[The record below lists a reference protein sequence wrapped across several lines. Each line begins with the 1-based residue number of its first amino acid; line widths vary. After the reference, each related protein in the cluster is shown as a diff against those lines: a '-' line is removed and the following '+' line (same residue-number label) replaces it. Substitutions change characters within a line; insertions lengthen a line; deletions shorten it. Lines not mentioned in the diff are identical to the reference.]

1 MPEGID
7 GAQSGDIADER
18 LIPQESKQERPNENK
33 ENKSDNRG
41 DAFALV
47 AGVDNCQHL
56 QEAEK
61 KSPPLVRW

>member
-1 MPEGID
+1 
-7 GAQSGDIADER
+7 
-18 LIPQESKQERPNENK
+18 
-33 ENKSDNRG
+33 
-41 DAFALV
+41 LV